1 MNGMH
6 SIVRRVAAAVAVAP
20 IALACLAGPVS
31 AASIS
36 FGTPSATSHFSQGI
50 VFTQP
55 YSGATVKSASILI
68 YIPSDSVTLPGVVGP
83 EVAALSTIGKS
94 SLTFTL
100 DNVTGLSPFTPV
112 EGQFEVVLEDGTTV
126 DGPKIDVTY
135 DDDRFTWKTK
145 VGSVVRLHYIQA
157 SDSFA
162 QKMLSLADQ
171 GVSKAAAMFGVTET
185 QPIDY
190 YVYPSQ
196 TAFQEGLSE
205 PGTVGGVALP
215 SYRACFAI
223 VAPNDTSYA
232 EQVMPHEP
240 THIVF
245 SDATRNPY
253 HEPPRWLNEGFA
265 QYISQG
271 YDPDSRNTVTQ
282 SAQDGSMPSLLALTN
297 YSPLDSDRIYVAYAE
312 SVAAVD
318 MMVRKYGAPDVLKL
332 VQAYAAGSSDDQAF
346 KAAFGVD
353 VAAFDTAFMAANNA
367 TATKYGP
374 QPEGTSPP
382 GGAVAAAGTTP
393 PSGTSGQPEPTPQN
407 HDTVYLLAGIMA
419 VLGLV
424 LLGVALAMV
433 VSARGRAV

>member
-1 MNGMH
+1 
-6 SIVRRVAAAVAVAP
+6 
-20 IALACLAGPVS
+20 
-31 AASIS
+31 
-36 FGTPSATSHFSQGI
+36 
-50 VFTQP
+50 
-55 YSGATVKSASILI
+55 
-68 YIPSDSVTLPGVVGP
+68 
-83 EVAALSTIGKS
+83 
-94 SLTFTL
+94 
-100 DNVTGLSPFTPV
+100 
-112 EGQFEVVLEDGTTV
+112 
-126 DGPKIDVTY
+126 
-135 DDDRFTWKTK
+135 
-145 VGSVVRLHYIQA
+145 
-157 SDSFA
+157 
-162 QKMLSLADQ
+162 
-171 GVSKAAAMFGVTET
+171 VTET

-297 YSPLDSDRIYVAYAE
+297 YFPLDSDRIYVAYAE